1 MANPQKRKGDAAE
14 REAAQL
20 LSDLLGLVV
29 RRKLGAGR
37 TTSAGGDTGD
47 LDGVPAHVI
56 QVASWANTAAAARLK
71 PDEAALQAERA
82 AVPFAATLVRF
93 RGGTWRVVLT
103 PEQWAAYVSWILQ
116 QSPQGTALPD
126 LPSSRGGGA

>member
-37 TTSAGGDTGD
+37 TTRAGGDTGD
-47 LDGVPAHVI
+47 C
-56 QVASWANTAAAARLK
+56 SAARAGG
-71 PDEAALQAERA
+71 DAGCHSRYGDH
-82 AVPFAATLVRF
+82 
-93 RGGTWRVVLT
+93 RGCDVDDVWR
-103 PEQWAAYVSWILQ
+103 
-116 QSPQGTALPD
+116 
-126 LPSSRGGGA
+126 

>member
-14 REAAQL
+14 REAAEL
-20 LSDLLGLVV
+20 LSELLGLTV

-47 LDGVPAHVI
+47 LEGVPGHAI
-56 QVASWANTAAAARLK
+56 QVASWANAAAAARIK
-71 PDEAALQAERA
+71 PAEAAQQADHA
-82 AVPFAATLVRF
+82 AQPFSATLVRF

-103 PEQWAAYVSWILQ
+103 PEQWAAYVQLILRE
-116 QSPQGTALPD
+116 D
-126 LPSSRGGGA
+126 LL

>member
-1 MANPQKRKGDAAE
+1 MTGSSKRKGDRAE
-14 REAAQL
+14 VEL
-20 LSDLLGLVV
+20 ETVIHDLLGWNV

-37 TTSAGGDTGD
+37 TTTAGGDTGD

-71 PDEAALQAERA
+71 PDEAALQAEHA

-103 PEQWAAYVSWILQ
+103 PEQWAAYVRLILRE
-116 QSPQGTALPD
+116 GL
-126 LPSSRGGGA
+126 L

>member
-20 LSDLLGLVV
+20 LSDLLGLTV

-37 TTSAGGDTGD
+37 TNSAGGDTGD

-56 QVASWANTAAAARLK
+56 QVASWANSAAAARIK
-71 PDEAALQAERA
+71 PDEAALQAEHA
-82 AVPFAATLVRF
+82 AATFSATLVRF

-103 PEQWAAYVSWILQ
+103 PEQWATYVQLLLRE
-116 QSPQGTALPD
+116 GL
-126 LPSSRGGGA
+126 L

>member
-37 TTSAGGDTGD
+37 TTTAGGDTGD

-71 PDEAALQAERA
+71 PDEA
-82 AVPFAATLVRF
+82 
-93 RGGTWRVVLT
+93 GGTWRVVLT
-103 PEQWAAYVSWILQ
+103 PEQWAAYVRLILR

-126 LPSSRGGGA
+126 LPPSSGGGA

>member
-20 LSDLLGLVV
+20 LSDLMGLVV

-37 TTSAGGDTGD
+37 TTTAGGDTGD
-47 LDGVPAHVI
+47 LDGVPSHVI

-71 PDEAALQAERA
+71 PDEAALQAEHAAALRA
-82 AVPFAATLVRF
+82 LQPLRF

-103 PEQWAAYVSWILQ
+103 PEQWAAYLRLLLRE
-116 QSPQGTALPD
+116 GL
-126 LPSSRGGGA
+126 L

>member
-20 LSDLLGLVV
+20 FSDLLGLVV

-37 TTSAGGDTGD
+37 TTTAGGDTGD
-47 LDGVPAHVI
+47 LDGVPDHVI

-71 PDEAALQAERA
+71 PDEAALQAEHA

-103 PEQWAAYVSWILQ
+103 PEQWAAYVRLILRE
-116 QSPQGTALPD
+116 GL
-126 LPSSRGGGA
+126 L

>member
-29 RRKLGAGR
+29 RRKLG
-37 TTSAGGDTGD
+37 
-47 LDGVPAHVI
+47 
-56 QVASWANTAAAARLK
+56 TAAAARLK
-71 PDEAALQAERA
+71 PDEAALQAEHA

-103 PEQWAAYVSWILQ
+103 PEQWATYVRLILRE
-116 QSPQGTALPD
+116 GL
-126 LPSSRGGGA
+126 L

>member
-37 TTSAGGDTGD
+37 TTTAGGDTGD

-71 PDEAALQAERA
+71 PDEAALQAEHDRLYRKHA
-82 AVPFAATLVRF
+82 LLLARVAEVQQAQPEVKIKRSQLLVPKRNAD
-93 RGGTWRVVLT
+93 GTVEVIIGLL
-103 PEQWAAYVSWILQ
+103 A
-116 QSPQGTALPD
+116 
-126 LPSSRGGGA
+126 